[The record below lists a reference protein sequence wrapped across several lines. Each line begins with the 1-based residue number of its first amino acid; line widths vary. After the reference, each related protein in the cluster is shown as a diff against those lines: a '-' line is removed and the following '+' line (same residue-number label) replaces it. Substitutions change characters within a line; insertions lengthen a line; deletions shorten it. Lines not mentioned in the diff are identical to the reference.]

1 MTAVTTSSPGGTAVS
16 TGQEYDPYAA
26 YGESAT
32 RGIGT
37 LLKFAKGHWSAGKE
51 GAAVKEGTR
60 FYANMAGIRVG
71 WQRWEDGK
79 PSDERMVLMVTGAR
93 PPLRSSLG
101 DHDKDLW
108 DEDSQGKPRDPWQ
121 FTNELPL
128 VSEDGEELVFST
140 SSKGGINAI
149 GELCIAYSKG
159 RKMKPADAVPVIEI
173 GTSSYKHSDKTFGTI
188 YTPVLKLVDWVLGD
202 VLPSESHD
210 EILADDAASTHKPK
224 ETAPAPAPSKPVK
237 TARF

>member
-1 MTAVTTSSPGGTAVS
+1 MTAVPTTTNATGTAVS

-26 YGESAT
+26 YGESAS
-32 RGIGT
+32 RGTGT
-37 LLKFAKGHWSAGKE
+37 LLKFAKGHWTAGKDAE
-51 GAAVKEGTR
+51 AVAAGTK
-60 FYANMAGIRVG
+60 FYANMQGLKIG

-79 PSDERMVLMVTGAR
+79 PSDSVMFAVTSDQK

-101 DHDKDLW
+101 DQDKDLW
-108 DEDSQGKPRDPWQ
+108 ELDKEGRPRDPWQ

-128 VSEDGEELVFST
+128 VSMDGEELVFSA

-159 RKMKPADAVPVIEI
+159 RKMKPPGAVPVIEI
-173 GTSSYKHSDKTFGTI
+173 GTSSYKHSDKTYGLI
-188 YTPVLKLVDWVLGD
+188 YTPTLKLVDWIEGD
-202 VLPSESHD
+202 VLPQAATD
-210 EILADDAASTHKPK
+210 EPDPEPVK
-224 ETAPAPAPSKPVK
+224 EPAPAPAPSKPAK